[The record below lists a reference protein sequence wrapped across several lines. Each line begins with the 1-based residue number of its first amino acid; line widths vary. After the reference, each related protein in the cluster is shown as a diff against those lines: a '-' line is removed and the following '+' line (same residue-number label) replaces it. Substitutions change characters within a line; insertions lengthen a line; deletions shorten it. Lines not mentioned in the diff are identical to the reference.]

1 MKKSLIIAAIFYAQ
15 VLAQIGVMGQGS
27 LFPQSSSAGS
37 SATITAPTT
46 SNFALQVD
54 EMRQISHS
62 ATDLFVD
69 ENTYYLGNGDMLR
82 AIIWGVNETI
92 LDIPV
97 VNEACIIPTVGA
109 LDVGSI
115 TLAEAREKII
125 SMIRQKYRA
134 NRIDLFLVRVKEII
148 VSVQGQVHNVGTFT
162 VQGNWSISNILE
174 QLGGPTANANLREV
188 QLINP
193 RHGTRI
199 VDLVKANRL
208 ANYPTATLRSGDRIF
223 VPRRDLRVSISGAV
237 QFEGD
242 YDFVAGDKLSDL
254 LQLSG
259 GMLSS
264 ADSSR
269 IVVTRFT
276 GQRDEIKRITL
287 TADEA
292 ENFALEKDDLVLI
305 SRKAEYRPIRR
316 VRISGEVNFPGLYS
330 IQQNQTRL
338 IDIIEQAG
346 GLTEQANLNASRI
359 IRRNFVDPAGS
370 ERERLQNAP
379 SRVQI
384 TPIENNFLKAEA
396 GGKTQM
402 SIDFSSLR
410 LDRNSV
416 ENVVLRDGDEIH
428 IEKIDWTVN
437 VIGGVLRPGL
447 VEYSSGQDLSY
458 YIERAGGLKENA
470 KRRKIRV
477 IKAGS
482 NVWLKPN
489 QVDRIERGDAIWIP
503 ERDFVERREREQDVA
518 IRGGVIGIIG
528 GIATTIISAITV
540 LTFVEGRR

>member
-1 MKKSLIIAAIFYAQ
+1 MKKSLIIASIFCAQ
-15 VLAQIGVMGQGS
+15 VLAQIGVGQSS
-27 LFPQSSSAGS
+27 LFPQQSSGASSAP
-37 SATITAPTT
+37 ITPITT
-46 SNFALQVD
+46 NFSLQVD
-54 EMRQISHS
+54 EMRQLAHS

-69 ENTYYLGNGDMLR
+69 ENTYYLGNGDILR
-82 AIIWGVNETI
+82 AIIWGTTETV

-97 VNEACIIPTVGA
+97 VNETCIIPTVGA
-109 LDVGSI
+109 LDVGVI

-125 SMIRQKYRA
+125 SMIRRKYRA
-134 NRIDLFLVRVKEII
+134 ERIDLFLMRGKELVVPI
-148 VSVQGQVHNVGTFT
+148 QGQVNNSGTHLIP
-162 VQGNWSISNILE
+162 GNWSVATILE
-174 QLGGPTANANLREV
+174 NIGGTNANANLREI
-188 QLINP
+188 QLVNP
-193 RHGTRI
+193 RHGTRV
-199 VDLVKANRL
+199 VDLVRANRI
-208 ANYPTATLRSGDRIF
+208 ANYPETFLRSGDRIF
-223 VPRRDLRVSISGAV
+223 VPRRDLRASISGAV

-503 ERDFVERREREQDVA
+503 ERDFVERREREQRVG
-518 IRGGVIGIIG
+518 IVGGIIGIVG
-528 GIATTIISAITV
+528 GIATTIITTNAII
-540 LTFVEGRR
+540 EMGRR